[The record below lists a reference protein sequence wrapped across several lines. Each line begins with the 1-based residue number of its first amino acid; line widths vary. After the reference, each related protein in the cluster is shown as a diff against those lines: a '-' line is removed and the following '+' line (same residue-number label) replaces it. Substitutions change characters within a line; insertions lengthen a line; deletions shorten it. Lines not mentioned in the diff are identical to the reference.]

1 MLWFTTAFSYAQ
13 SLAGDHMYG
22 DTLRVFT
29 TSDVI
34 CRSFTDRMV
43 LSVSLSRSLIK
54 DGNSFYMINFEV
66 NQMGQCYIPTD
77 GRVLI
82 KTEDDSVIE
91 LHSVTSSN
99 SKAWTYNGG
108 TYTRYNRIGNT
119 IYSHSGNTGVT
130 SNRVIGHY
138 VVSEEDLQKM
148 FNGVKKVK
156 MEINPKNYEK
166 TFSKDKVGKALLAEY
181 NILKGK
187 EFRESNDNFK
197 DGF

>member
-1 MLWFTTAFSYAQ
+1 MLCFITTISRSQ
-13 SLAGDHMYG
+13 TLAGDHMYG

-29 TSDVI
+29 TSDVV

-43 LSVSLSRSLIK
+43 LSVSLSKSLIK
-54 DGNSFYMINFEV
+54 DGGSFYTINFEV
-66 NQMGQCYIPTD
+66 NQMGQCYIPTE

-82 KTEDDSVIE
+82 KAADESVIE
-91 LHSVTSSN
+91 LYSVTSSN

-119 IYSHSGNTGVT
+119 IYSHTGTTGIT

-138 VVSEEDLQKM
+138 IVSEADLQKM
-148 FNGVKKVK
+148 FKGVKKVK

-166 TFSKDKVGKALLAEY
+166 EFGKDKVGKALLAEY
-181 NILKGK
+181 ELLKGK
-187 EFRESNDNFK
+187 EFRASEDNFK
-197 DGF
+197 DNF